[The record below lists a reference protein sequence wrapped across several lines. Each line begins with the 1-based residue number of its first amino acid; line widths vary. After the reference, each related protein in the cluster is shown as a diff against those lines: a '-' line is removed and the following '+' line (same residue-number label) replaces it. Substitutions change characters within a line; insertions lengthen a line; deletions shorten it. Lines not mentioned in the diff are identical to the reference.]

1 MFYGGLPSPVFV
13 GDLLSPA
20 SMDDFQAPVYGP
32 NMNYTALASTEV
44 PVKSPILDVRTAIP
58 PSLVS
63 AILTNS

>member
-32 NMNYTALASTEV
+32 NIDNTAFASSGV
-44 PVKSPILDVRTAIP
+44 PVKSPILDVRTATP
-58 PSLVS
+58 PILMS
-63 AILTNS
+63 AKLTNS